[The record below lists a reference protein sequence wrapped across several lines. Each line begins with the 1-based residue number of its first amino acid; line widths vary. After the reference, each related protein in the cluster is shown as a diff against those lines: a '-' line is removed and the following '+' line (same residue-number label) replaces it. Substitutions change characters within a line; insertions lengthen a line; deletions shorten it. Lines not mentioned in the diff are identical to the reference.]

1 MNKINIS
8 IIIPVYNKD
17 RFLIKTLSSII
28 QQISSND
35 ELIIIND
42 GSTDNSQNIINSFY
56 SKYNHSN
63 NIKIFNREN
72 KGVSFTRNE
81 GARYAKNDYLLF
93 FDADDILLTDAIK
106 KLKNLAQFSNFA
118 AATYDDNQKNKSIR
132 KIPPEIFIKEF
143 IKGHIK
149 ICVGSII
156 IHKEL
161 FNKYSG
167 FNTLITHGEDQ
178 FLWLKVGEKEGLLY
192 SNEKVITYNRNDIYS
207 LTLNKNKPINIT
219 GQILFFSERI
229 HRKPFHKYIIIGLIK
244 NIIYCTMVNINNGFY
259 KKSLQNIIKIIRILI
274 LKNEK

>member
-118 AATYDDNQKNKSIR
+118 TATYDDNQK
-132 KIPPEIFIKEF
+132 
-143 IKGHIK
+143 
-149 ICVGSII
+149 
-156 IHKEL
+156 
-161 FNKYSG
+161 
-167 FNTLITHGEDQ
+167 
-178 FLWLKVGEKEGLLY
+178 
-192 SNEKVITYNRNDIYS
+192 
-207 LTLNKNKPINIT
+207 IN
-219 GQILFFSERI
+219 Q
-229 HRKPFHKYIIIGLIK
+229 
-244 NIIYCTMVNINNGFY
+244 
-259 KKSLQNIIKIIRILI
+259 
-274 LKNEK
+274 